1 MAKRKVQ
8 STFQPQQHEGYI
20 EGRAKTTLTGDPK
33 IQPGCVIQFTYT
45 KSKTDPRPLVL
56 VINPE
61 FNRELHGINLNYLT
75 RVQAK
80 VISER
85 LGVYKMYSN
94 KNALIEAYDRNYPL
108 VRLQMREDKG
118 FYVGTLKPM
127 LKNLVKV
134 PSIVYRTYA
143 VGAIT
148 QVQLIDYDWGGQDR
162 SFRAKIIEWERE
174 DMLSAEKDAQT
185 GEGLTQ
191 AEADKD

>member
-1 MAKRKVQ
+1 MSKSA
-8 STFQPQQHEGYI
+8 FQPQQHLGYI
-20 EGRAKTTLTGDPK
+20 EGQVRTSLTGDPK
-33 IQPGCVIQFTYT
+33 IQPGCVIQFEYT
-45 KSKTDPRPLVL
+45 KSKTDPKPLVL
-56 VINPE
+56 VVNV
-61 FNRELHGINLNYLT
+61 NYQGELHGINMNYLT
-75 RVQAK
+75 RIQAK

-85 LGVYKMYSN
+85 LGMYKMYPG
-94 KNALIEAYDRNYPL
+94 KNALIEAYDKNYPL

>member
-1 MAKRKVQ
+1 MSK
-8 STFQPQQHEGYI
+8 STFQPQQHLGYI
-20 EGRAKTTLTGDPK
+20 EGQVRTSLTGDPK
-33 IQPGCVIQFTYT
+33 IQPGCVIQFEYT
-45 KSKTDPRPLVL
+45 KSKTDPKPLVL
-56 VINPE
+56 VVNV
-61 FNRELHGINLNYLT
+61 NYQGELHGINMNYLT
-75 RVQAK
+75 RIQAK

-85 LGVYKMYSN
+85 LGMYKMYPG
-94 KNALIEAYDRNYPL
+94 KNALIEAYDKNYPL

-118 FYVGTLKPM
+118 FYNGTLKPM